1 MNKIEFHKTANI
13 FVNTGIV
20 ALHRYINRF
29 QSKNDEFGEITN
41 ELLPDKL
48 VVENERLLELME
60 EVYYYM
66 GKEVY
71 DTPTKE
77 QQRKSDKYYFI
88 KEPFDYGTF
97 PKMTS
102 FGLAGFITKAPFGP
116 APTPRIKPRKFKDIY
131 DEDPEFAKNI
141 AYVFR
146 ENDMTLK
153 YFEITEEEIIP
164 NEKQNK
170 GDSNIYL
177 NEPYTKTPRLYFD
190 EKYFEDGENICP
202 ITNESFAKL
211 DSSKGTFAFKANVTN
226 FNSFFGTDDN
236 NKISFKTKYLSLF
249 SPALAMYSYYNGYD
263 SFTASFFDSSTLT
276 NINSLYD
283 NEFFYLKDE
292 MENMKLPF
300 HRNIKFQNFK
310 FAKKDGEEG
319 EINSG
324 AGANSP
330 SEITFLLIYTFY
342 KKKFQTK
349 IDSQEIETEIDP
361 FEDTPFEKVPIS
373 LITFKAD
380 KFGRNTMRPNF
391 YEEYNNFKFIIRLL
405 HNMESNQDKR
415 IPVQTFWQG
424 LRVKIPKFSTK
435 KGFSKSK
442 EYAEVQIRQSVISKI
457 LKGKS
462 VLSDFEQLFSKSY
475 LILTNGKQCGYRR
488 YDLLTEFLK
497 IYEPAINFEGI
508 NMDKSLQQKALNLGK
523 MIGQAILRY
532 DEAKSIAEKKANAKN
547 GRKYLIGLHKARTID
562 QFRDAIIRIQ
572 RRFTLSV
579 SNEIFE
585 NMDEQNFKAIKQY
598 AQISALNTLNVIL
611 SNQKSEES

>member
-1 MNKIEFHKTANI
+1 MNKIEFYKTANI

-29 QSKNDEFGEITN
+29 QSENDKFSEITN
-41 ELLPDKL
+41 ELLSDKL
-48 VVENERLLELME
+48 VVENESLLELLE

-77 QQRKSDKYYFI
+77 QKRKSDKYFFI
-88 KEPFDYGTF
+88 KEPFDFDTF

-131 DEDPEFAKNI
+131 EEDPDFAMNI
-141 AYVFR
+141 ASVFR
-146 ENDMTLK
+146 KNDMTLK
-153 YFEITEEEIIP
+153 YFEITEDKVIP
-164 NEKQNK
+164 NEKQKK

-177 NEPYTKTPRLYFD
+177 NEPYTKVPRLDFD

-211 DSSKGTFAFKANVTN
+211 ESSKGTFAFKANVTN

-236 NKISFKTKYLSLF
+236 NKISFKAKYLSLF

-283 NEFFYLKDE
+283 NEFFYIKDE
-292 MENMKLPF
+292 MENMKPPF

-310 FAKKDGEEG
+310 FAEKDGEEG
-319 EINSG
+319 EIDSG
-324 AGANSP
+324 IGANSP
-330 SEITFLLIYTFY
+330 SVITFLLIYTFY
-342 KKKFQTK
+342 KKKFQTE
-349 IDSQEIETEIDP
+349 IDSQEIEAEIDP
-361 FEDTPFEKVPIS
+361 FEGSPFEKIPIS

-391 YEEYNNFKFIIRLL
+391 YEEYNNLKFIVRLL
-405 HNMESNQDKR
+405 HKMESNKDKR
-415 IPVQTFWQG
+415 IAVKTFWQG
-424 LRVKIPKFSTK
+424 LRIKIPKYTSK

-442 EYAEVQIRQSVISKI
+442 EYAEGQIRQSVISKI

-462 VLSDFEQLFSKSY
+462 VLSDFEKLFSKCY
-475 LILTNGKQCGYRR
+475 LILTSGKQCGYRR

-497 IYEPAINFEGI
+497 IYEPAINFGGM
-508 NMDKSLQQKALNLGK
+508 NMDKSLQQKAINFGV

-532 DEAKSIAEKKANAKN
+532 DNPKNDTEKKSNAKN
-547 GRKYLIGLHKARTID
+547 GRKYLISLHKARTID
-562 QFRDAIIRIQ
+562 QFREAIIRIQ
-572 RRFTLSV
+572 NRFTLSV
-579 SNEIFE
+579 PKEIIE
-585 NMDEQNFKAIKQY
+585 SMNEQNFKGIKQY
-598 AQISALNTLNVIL
+598 AQISALNQLNSAL
-611 SNQKSEES
+611 SNN